1 MTIFDMTKNI
11 DNVIAALIHEDI
23 TNTGILKI
31 RDMEEI
37 KKQTYFI
44 IEDVEN
50 IKNMIYPEQGHK
62 ELTLFTFLVELLQE
76 PELISA
82 VGILLEDDTL
92 NKSFD
97 ITQTLIENMVIYS
110 YKWKMVQSPA
120 FKDSSA
126 YLA

>member
-1 MTIFDMTKNI
+1 
-11 DNVIAALIHEDI
+11 
-23 TNTGILKI
+23 
-31 RDMEEI
+31 
-37 KKQTYFI
+37 
-44 IEDVEN
+44 
-50 IKNMIYPEQGHK
+50 MIYPEQGHK

-92 NKSFD
+92 NKGFD
-97 ITQTLIENMVIYS
+97 ITQILIENMVIYS